1 MLPNFEANASAKI
14 MSKRLGKH
22 IKQKN
27 NTAEDFSYHQNILEF
42 LHFKIKKHRMRRK
55 LTE

>member
-14 MSKRLGKH
+14 MRKRLGKH